1 MKGTI
6 KERLQAIADFSPE
19 VKGYLKMGPLLNNKI
34 FQNAKVTDHHGLIP
48 TEQRPR
54 YEKLSNDEQ
63 KSIK

>member
-1 MKGTI
+1 
-6 KERLQAIADFSPE
+6 
-19 VKGYLKMGPLLNNKI
+19 MGLLLNNKK
-34 FQNAKVTDHHGLIP
+34 FSKMQKVTDHHGLIP